1 MRFTPETGIGD
12 KAELIPNGT
21 LVSAVI
27 TINQVK
33 QSQATD
39 GRYLAIELTV
49 SDGEFRNRKIWD
61 MICDPFDERNSD
73 AWRKM
78 GLTAL
83 TRALECAGIFKWND
97 EASYAS
103 MDGKS
108 IEDIARVLDGLEVVI
123 KVKVEKSSD
132 PAHADKNKVG
142 EWLTPNPKSS
152 GHSGWAKFNQQ
163 AKVNSV
169 SGNTAP
175 TAAPKF
181 STPSSVP
188 SPSWLKSP
196 TKKSDLPF

>member
-1 MRFTPETGIGD
+1 MKFNPEAGLGD
-12 KAELIPNGT
+12 KAELIPNGA

-27 TINQVK
+27 TINQIK

-39 GRYLAIELTV
+39 GRYLAVELTV
-49 SDGEFRNRKIWD
+49 SSGEFRNRKIWD

-78 GLTAL
+78 GMTSL
-83 TRALECAGIFKWND
+83 TRILECAGIFQHDKKETYD
-97 EASYAS
+97 S
-103 MDGKS
+103 MDNKS
-108 IEDIARVLDGLEVVI
+108 IEEIARVLDGLEVVI

-142 EWLTPNPKSS
+142 EWLTPNPRSS
-152 GHSGWAKFNQQ
+152 GNAGWVKFNQQ
-163 AKVNSV
+163 SKAEGGNS
-169 SGNTAP
+169 AP
-175 TAAPKF
+175 SAPKF

-196 TKKSDLPF
+196 AKKTDLPF